1 MRGGASYSVRGGSL
15 RVRKV
20 VTTNSQGGKTVKN
33 LGEKNETVKCLV
45 NLYSN
50 SKLSNSTYFKSGY
63 MKVGIPLEVRYFLMS
78 LSVPYQLKL
87 GVE

>member
-1 MRGGASYSVRGGSL
+1 M
-15 RVRKV
+15 RKV
-20 VTTNSQGGKTVKN
+20 VATNSQGKKKTVKN
-33 LGEKNETVKCLV
+33 LGKKNKAVKSLNNFNLIALWYFKNCLTVRNC
-45 NLYSN
+45 
-50 SKLSNSTYFKSGY
+50 KSGY

>member
-1 MRGGASYSVRGGSL
+1 MRSGASYSVRGGSL

-20 VTTNSQGGKTVKN
+20 VTTNSQGKKTVKKFIRFQ
-33 LGEKNETVKCLV
+33 LIVLWYFKTVINCLTV
-45 NLYSN
+45 CN
-50 SKLSNSTYFKSGY
+50 SKSGY